1 MTWAIATPLQHTNI
15 RRWLAELAHLLA
27 QATRAMAV
35 SSIRRQTRP
44 DRRRSISQREAFV
57 EEAAMA
63 REMLRL

>member
-35 SSIRRQTRP
+35 SSTRGQSQSKPRRYP
-44 DRRRSISQREAFV
+44 AQREAFV